1 MAFGATTQ
9 VPQGK
14 DAKSTQKNVEVPSD
28 AQEIFEEHSSI
39 GLDQVSKHVLQIVA
53 HLPHS

>member
-14 DAKSTQKNVEVPSD
+14 DAKSTQKNIEVPSD